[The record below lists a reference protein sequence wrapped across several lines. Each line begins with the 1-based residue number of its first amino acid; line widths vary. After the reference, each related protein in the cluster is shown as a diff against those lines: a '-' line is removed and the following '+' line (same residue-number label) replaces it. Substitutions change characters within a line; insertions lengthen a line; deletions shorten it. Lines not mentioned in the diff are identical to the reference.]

1 MLGVNNKDNGTTPCT
16 TNPAKLYLQYK
27 CLQTDDELNVKR
39 EQGLLVS
46 FCACFACLFWLI
58 VVWYLQKTND
68 VDFMH
73 WDIDNLT
80 SSDFTIE
87 YQVTEEMWNLFKVQ
101 LASHNSLPK
110 GGAAPHHEDKGL
122 PVVTFEA
129 FLEHYF
135 TRKLNRV
142 PKIIEDVDIRI
153 ANITFGF
160 ANQELLAILKERGT
174 LVAKGKFE
182 KVPPLNE
189 KIEKISKEKKDE
201 MVRPVAAFLTF
212 ERQEGKDRALK
223 YFADPNETRKLENVD
238 EGVDP
243 ATLD

>member
-1 MLGVNNKDNGTTPCT
+1 
-16 TNPAKLYLQYK
+16 
-27 CLQTDDELNVKR
+27 
-39 EQGLLVS
+39 
-46 FCACFACLFWLI
+46 
-58 VVWYLQKTND
+58 
-68 VDFMH
+68 MH

-160 ANQELLAILKERGT
+160 ANQELLAILKERGA

-223 YFADPNETRKLENVD
+223 YFADPNETRKIENVD

-243 ATLD
+243 ATQD